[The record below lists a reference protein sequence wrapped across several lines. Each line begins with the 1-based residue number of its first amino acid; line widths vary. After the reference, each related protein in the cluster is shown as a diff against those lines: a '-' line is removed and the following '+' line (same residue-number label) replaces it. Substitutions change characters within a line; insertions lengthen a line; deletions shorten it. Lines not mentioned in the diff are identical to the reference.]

1 MGLSLSRGTRQRTM
15 AWLLA
20 AAFLPSVLFVGHWPA
35 FAVSLPGTSLTVG
48 LPAVAG
54 HAHAHADGAGTHSHK
69 DHADHCHAEM
79 ASCAGQPFTG
89 GATVAALHDIALAAI
104 AGGVLVAVAAGVAA
118 AWRAHPVAPPF
129 EPPRAALA

>member
-1 MGLSLSRGTRQRTM
+1 M

-35 FAVSLPGTSLTVG
+35 FAVAVPGTAFSIG
-48 LPAVAG
+48 LPAAG
-54 HAHAHADGAGTHSHK
+54 HAHAHPGGADAQSQGE
-69 DHADHCHAEM
+69 HADHCHAEM

-104 AGGVLVAVAAGVAA
+104 AGGVLVAVAAGAVA
-118 AWRAHPVAPPF
+118 AWRGHPVAPPF